1 MQREKICRSA
11 IRGLVIVRRSTN
23 LVFSIGIGQRASQS
37 MVMLLIP
44 LWILRMHGSPFAIGV
59 DVAAVSVAPMF
70 FAIPIGAAADRL
82 GSRHVVLIG
91 AVSAAAAT
99 MLSISV
105 SNVWLFGFW
114 QMLAG
119 LGRSA
124 AWIGA
129 QTSVTRERDLGNRR
143 NQRIGLLSL
152 SAQVGNF
159 GGPFLAGVLISRAN
173 ITAAFV
179 VAAAS
184 IGAVAF
190 SVPVRGAPAASVLRT
205 GSSAA
210 EEASA
215 IASRH
220 FGRAFRLLGL
230 PTFRLIIVGS
240 VVRLGLIA
248 IRNSFYVVYL
258 HHLGWSP
265 LNIGIVL
272 SLGSAA
278 SAGAAAMTGLLHRNF
293 DTGQLLY
300 VSLFGMALAFSAV
313 PFFES
318 FPAQLACMIVFG
330 LGNGLS
336 QTSLISLLAKAT
348 PRQDQGLA
356 VGLRTSVNRAV
367 QVSAPLLF
375 GSLVTFVVLPTLLFA
390 LGMASLASLIGA
402 AWLMRGSAQTSPDL
416 NL

>member
-1 MQREKICRSA
+1 MKGPHIGRRSA
-11 IRGLVIVRRSTN
+11 N

-44 LWILRMHGSPFAIGV
+44 LWVLRMHGSAFAIGA

-82 GSRHVVLIG
+82 GSRQVVLIG
-91 AVSAAAAT
+91 AISATVAT
-99 MLSISV
+99 ILSISIG
-105 SNVWLFGFW
+105 NVWLFGFW
-114 QMLAG
+114 QMVAG

-129 QTSVTRERDLGNRR
+129 QTSVTREGEQGSRR
-143 NQRIGLLSL
+143 AHRIGWLSL

-159 GGPFLAGVLISRAN
+159 GGPFLAGVLVSRAN
-173 ITAAFV
+173 MTLAFL
-179 VAAAS
+179 VAAGA
-184 IGAVAF
+184 IAAVAF
-190 SVPVRGAPAASVLRT
+190 SVTVRDASV
-205 GSSAA
+205 GSEIPPATSSPQ
-210 EEASA
+210 EAP
-215 IASRH
+215 IEASRH

-230 PTFRLIIVGS
+230 PEFRLIIVGS

-278 SAGAAAMTGLLHRNF
+278 SAGAAAMTGTLHRRF
-293 DTGQLLY
+293 EAEKLLY
-300 VSLFGMALAFSAV
+300 VSLFGMALAFTAV
-313 PFFES
+313 PFFGS
-318 FPAQLACMIVFG
+318 FISQVTCQVVFG
-330 LGNGLS
+330 VGNGLS
-336 QTSLISLLAKAT
+336 QTSLISLLSTAT

-375 GSLVTFVVLPTLLFA
+375 GSLVTFVVLPTLL
-390 LGMASLASLIGA
+390 LGLGVVSLASLMGA
-402 AWLMRGSAQTSPDL
+402 LWFLRGSTQTQPDM